1 MKAYIASLAIALMF
15 ATGSVFA
22 GSYDSSGDHGGGCS
36 HQEKWK
42 DT

>member
-15 ATGSVFA
+15 AMGPAVA
-22 GSYDSSGDHGGGCS
+22 GNYDSSGDHGGGCS